1 MTLPCSNAWTGLTLS
16 KKRRNTFRRF
26 VMRQPVG
33 QSCVTKITVSDQ
45 TTLEN
50 MTMRFVKSPNPIF
63 SFPRSLA
70 AASDLVILLLLLTL
84 LSAPSVKAQS
94 SVPAPSGAVS
104 LEQAVNIALKNNPTV
119 HAATAYADAAQY
131 AIDAAKAGYLPKV
144 NFSEG
149 FMRGNNPVYV
159 FGTLLTQRQFTAAN
173 FDLGFLNTPPPLD
186 NFQTQFSASM
196 PLYDFGRTSKRVK
209 NARIQAQGIREAADR
224 NQQSVVFDVINAYLN
239 QLLAQEQVRVT
250 RAAVAMTQAD
260 LDRARAKEQQGLAV
274 ASDVLSAQAQLAQAK
289 ENLIRAQN
297 GVAISQA
304 ALNVAMGV
312 PEDAPTKTEGKLAAV
327 SISVGP
333 LPSLQQQA
341 LKQRPDYHEAQL
353 QAEKAG
359 NSVSLARKEFLP
371 RIDMMGSW
379 EQDNQTFAARGGNNW
394 LAGATLTFNIFNGGA
409 RRAHIAASKAYQRRA
424 EAMRSQMESAV
435 RLQVR
440 EAFLNLNAAR
450 QRVEVSRD
458 SAAQA
463 EESLR
468 ILRNR
473 YDAGLATIMDVLRA
487 ETMRTSAQN
496 NHLNA
501 VYDYRLAFA
510 ALELATGELGP
521 DSPAVTQ

>member
-1 MTLPCSNAWTGLTLS
+1 MTKGRYKNMNMRFIKSRNHLPCSVCFPAATSVL
-16 KKRRNTFRRF
+16 
-26 VMRQPVG
+26 VV
-33 QSCVTKITVSDQ
+33 I
-45 TTLEN
+45 TTLLAL
-50 MTMRFVKSPNPIF
+50 F
-63 SFPRSLA
+63 SA
-70 AASDLVILLLLLTL
+70 TL
-84 LSAPSVKAQS
+84 LKAQTKA
-94 SVPAPSGAVS
+94 PAPSGPVS
-104 LEQAVNIALKNNPTV
+104 LSQAVKIALKNNPTV
-119 HAATAYADAAQY
+119 HAADAYADAARH
-131 AIDAAKAGYLPKV
+131 AIDSAKAGYLPRLD
-144 NFSEG
+144 FSEG
-149 FMRGNNPVYV
+149 FTRGNNPVYV

-173 FDLGFLNTPPPLD
+173 FDLGLLNVPAPID
-186 NFQTQFSASM
+186 NFRTQFSASV

-209 NARIQAQGIREAADR
+209 DARIQAQGTREDAQRTEQA
-224 NQQSVVFDVINAYLN
+224 VVFDVVGAYLN
-239 QLLAQEQVRVT
+239 ELLAQEQVRVT
-250 RAAVAMTQAD
+250 KAAVSMTQAD
-260 LDRARAKEQQGLAV
+260 LDRARAREQQGLAV

-289 ENLIRAQN
+289 EDLIRAQN
-297 GVAISQA
+297 SVAIAQA
-304 ALNVAMGV
+304 SLNVAMGV
-312 PEDAPTKTEGKLAAV
+312 PEGAPTLTEGKLAAV
-327 SISVGP
+327 KIAVGD

-394 LAGATLTFNIFNGGA
+394 VAGATLTFNIFNGGA
-409 RRAHIAASKAYQRRA
+409 RRAQIAESRAYQRRA

-440 EAFLNLNAAR
+440 KAYLNLNAAR
-450 QRVEVSRD
+450 QRVQVSSD

-510 ALELATGELGP
+510 ALELATGDLGP
-521 DSPAVTQ
+521 DSPAVMQ

>member
-1 MTLPCSNAWTGLTLS
+1 MTE
-16 KKRRNTFRRF
+16 
-26 VMRQPVG
+26 
-33 QSCVTKITVSDQ
+33 
-45 TTLEN
+45 TTDKN
-50 MTMRFVKSPNPIF
+50 MNMRFLKSRNPLSGSDRF
-63 SFPRSLA
+63 SVTASVLVVFSMLLA
-70 AASDLVILLLLLTL
+70 LF
-84 LSAPSVKAQS
+84 SAPWVKAQTTA
-94 SVPAPSGAVS
+94 PAPGGPVS
-104 LEQAVNIALKNNPTV
+104 LSQAVNIALKNNPTI
-119 HAATAYADAAQY
+119 HAAAAYADAAQH
-131 AIDAAKAGYLPKV
+131 AIDAARAGYLPQV

-149 FMRGNNPVYV
+149 FTRGNNPVYV

-173 FDLGFLNTPPPLD
+173 FDLGFLNVPAPID
-186 NFQTQFSASM
+186 NFRTQFSASV

-209 NARIQAQGIREAADR
+209 DARIQAQGTREDAHR
-224 NQQSVVFDVINAYLN
+224 TEQGVVFDVVDAYLN

-250 RAAVAMTQAD
+250 QAAVSMTQAD
-260 LDRARAKEQQGLAV
+260 LDRAKAREQQGLAV

-289 ENLIRAQN
+289 EDLIQAQN
-297 GVAISQA
+297 SVAIAQA
-304 ALNVAMGV
+304 SLNVAMGL
-312 PEDAPTKTEGKLAAV
+312 PEDAPTLTEGNLAAV
-327 SISVGP
+327 KIAVGD
-333 LPSLQQQA
+333 LPNLQQQA

-394 LAGATLTFNIFNGGA
+394 VAGATLTFNIFNGGA
-409 RRAHIAASKAYQRRA
+409 RRAQIAESRAYQRRA
-424 EAMRSQMESAV
+424 DAMRSQMESAV

-440 EAFLNLNAAR
+440 KAYLNLNAAR
-450 QRVEVSRD
+450 QRVEVSSD

-510 ALELATGELGP
+510 ALELATGDLGP
-521 DSPAVTQ
+521 NSPAVTQ